1 MATEPQANPCVSF
14 RSVRNQLE
22 EAVHKSRYVVMNQNG
37 EWQIRNAHSH
47 VTATFPSKVQA
58 LCAAIE
64 LAEKDGGDGHAPEVL
79 VRHEDNRFI
88 TEWVY
93 GEDLHPDEAA
103 RPAGRKQP
111 GRRGA

>member
-1 MATEPQANPCVSF
+1 MN
-14 RSVRNQLE
+14 RS
-22 EAVHKSRYVVMNQNG
+22 G
-37 EWQIRNAHSH
+37 EWQIRNAYHRVAAAFS
-47 VTATFPSKVQA
+47 TKAQA

-64 LAEKDGGDGHAPEVL
+64 LAELDGENGHSGEVL
-79 VRHEDNRFI
+79 VRHEDDHFI

-103 RPAGRKQP
+103 RPAGHKQP